1 MKHILYQTKNEETV
15 SKLLR
20 LIYDADW
27 ISEFYMTEKEIKK
40 SINSE
45 LISINLPD
53 LQKQFRGIILGRIP
67 LLIAKVTEEKGE
79 DVVSAIM
86 NVGEEKEN
94 LVKSH
99 FNVGLQISSAQ
110 SIIF

>member
-1 MKHILYQTKNEETV
+1 M
-15 SKLLR
+15 LR

-27 ISEFYMTEKEIKK
+27 ISEFYMTEKELKK

-53 LQKQFRGIILGRIP
+53 LQKQFRGKILGRIP
-67 LLIAKVTEEKGE
+67 LLIAKITEEKGE
-79 DVVSAIM
+79 DVVSAVM
-86 NVGEEKEN
+86 NVEN

-99 FNVGLQISSAQ
+99 FNLGLQISSAQ

>member
-1 MKHILYQTKNEETV
+1 LT
-15 SKLLR
+15 
-20 LIYDADW
+20 
-27 ISEFYMTEKEIKK
+27 
-40 SINSE
+40 
-45 LISINLPD
+45 
-53 LQKQFRGIILGRIP
+53 
-67 LLIAKVTEEKGE
+67 AKVTEEKGE
-79 DVVSAIM
+79 DFVSAIM